1 MPRDLLAAYGA
12 GVQVHV
18 EDLASY
24 LAGGERCDADARWQE
39 LIPGYQDL
47 AEIGSAESLT
57 RTRCAHHV
65 TARVGKR
72 R

>member
-1 MPRDLLAAYGA
+1 MPLDLLAAYGA

-24 LAGGERCDADARWQE
+24 LAGGERYDADARWQE

-47 AEIGSAESLT
+47 AEIG
-57 RTRCAHHV
+57 
-65 TARVGKR
+65 
-72 R
+72 